1 MLRSSLCDYGD
12 AYILVS
18 GTIIITGVGA
28 DDAGQRLDERN
39 KEIVSKNYGPV
50 IEWLSEESKEI
61 PNKSKD
67 LYVVIPMYNLIGY
80 SNNYSKPSG
89 SLWKYYRDPPVAV
102 IVNSKSFKSKIR
114 TTGRKPAEGN
124 SEDAEIAVPLK

>member
-1 MLRSSLCDYGD
+1 MLRSRLCDYSD
-12 AYILVS
+12 AYILAS

-28 DDAGQRLDERN
+28 DDAGKRLDERN
-39 KEIVSKNYGPV
+39 KEIVSKNYAPV
-50 IEWLSEESKEI
+50 TDWLSEESKEI
-61 PNKSKD
+61 SNKSKD

-80 SNNYSKPSG
+80 SNNYSKISG

>member
-1 MLRSSLCDYGD
+1 MLRSSLCDYSD
-12 AYILVS
+12 AYILAS
-18 GTIIITGVGA
+18 GTTIITGVGA
-28 DDAGQRLDERN
+28 DDAGKRLDERN
-39 KEIVSKNYGPV
+39 KEIVSKNYAPV
-50 IEWLSEESKEI
+50 TDWLSEEI

-80 SNNYSKPSG
+80 SNNYSKISG

-114 TTGRKPAEGN
+114 TTGRKSAEGN

>member
-1 MLRSSLCDYGD
+1 MLKSSLCNYSD

-28 DDAGQRLDERN
+28 DDAGKRLDKSN
-39 KEIVSKNYGPV
+39 KEIVSKNYAPV
-50 IEWLSEESKEI
+50 IDWLSEESKEI
-61 PNKSKD
+61 QNKSKD

-80 SNNYSKPSG
+80 SNNYSKLSG

-102 IVNSKSFKSKIR
+102 IVNSKSLKSKIR
-114 TTGRKPAEGN
+114 TTGRKPVEGN

>member
-1 MLRSSLCDYGD
+1 MLRSSLLGYSD

-28 DDAGQRLDERN
+28 NYAGKRLDERD
-39 KEIVSKNYGPV
+39 KEIVSKNFRPV
-50 IEWLSEESKEI
+50 IDWLSEESKEI

-80 SNNYSKPSG
+80 SNNYSKISG
-89 SLWKYYRDPPVAV
+89 SLWKYCRAQAVAV
-102 IVNSKSFKSKIR
+102 IVILNHSNPRLEQQEK
-114 TTGRKPAEGN
+114 TH
-124 SEDAEIAVPLK
+124 

>member
-1 MLRSSLCDYGD
+1 MLKSSLCNYSD

-28 DDAGQRLDERN
+28 DDAGKRLDKRN
-39 KEIVSKNYGPV
+39 KEIVSKNYAPV
-50 IEWLSEESKEI
+50 IDWLSEESKEI

-80 SNNYSKPSG
+80 SNNYSG
-89 SLWKYYRDPPVAV
+89 SLWKYYRDQPVAV
-102 IVNSKSFKSKIR
+102 IVNSKSFKSKNN
-114 TTGRKPAEGN
+114 RK
-124 SEDAEIAVPLK
+124 KTR